1 MKKLLRMIAL
11 TFIGGALITG
21 TAAAQ
26 TSIENTGPR
35 SNNTINIKTE
45 QDCKIKNNNN
55 VNVKNNTQ
63 QSSTSGNAVNNS
75 KGGIAST
82 GNASNNSSTSTNI
95 SIKNQNECNK
105 KVAKK
110 SNQGNVTKPEQ
121 PGRGAESQSQQPKPQ
136 MQKVAAGGRGAGEVQ
151 GVSVAALPET
161 NAGSPATY
169 AAVAAGALVGV
180 AIVSRLGLA
189 AVTAFGR
196 K

>member
-11 TFIGGALITG
+11 TFIGGAFITG

-35 SNNTINIKTE
+35 SSNTINVKTE

-75 KGGIAST
+75 KGGSASS
-82 GNASNNSSTSTNI
+82 GNTSNNSSTSTNV
-95 SIKNQNECNK
+95 SVKNQNECNK
-105 KVAKK
+105 KVANK

-121 PGRGAESQSQQPKPQ
+121 GGRGAESQSQQQ

-169 AAVAAGALVGV
+169 AAIAAGALAGV
-180 AIVSRLGLA
+180 AIISRLGLA